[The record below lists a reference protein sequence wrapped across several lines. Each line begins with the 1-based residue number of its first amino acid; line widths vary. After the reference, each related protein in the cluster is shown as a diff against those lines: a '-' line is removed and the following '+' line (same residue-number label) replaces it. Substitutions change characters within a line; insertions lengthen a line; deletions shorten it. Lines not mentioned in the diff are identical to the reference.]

1 MAFFGAQNSGGL
13 FGGGQQQSFTPI
25 IGISSSL
32 IALDAQAQLARIS
45 LNSLSAADRGS
56 IQSQFGRN
64 DSPAV
69 IPPWQIPEETS
80 SLNEQIREVRGLTSF
95 IDLDAKILEGV
106 SDNADHEATFVLF
119 NALTNLR
126 VLAEYA
132 SEDATLES
140 SLERLDD
147 QFRSGLDEVRDYLAS
162 TELDTLDIFLG
173 EKEYSTEATTRTG
186 KNQSETTGS
195 YVVDDPDAVIAGL
208 TGTEVFTVSVEKG
221 GVSDDITVDLSGIVG
236 SLSLNNVVTH
246 INAQI
251 EALTIP
257 IAKTLSTADFN
268 SDDTSLTTVRIDTT
282 ATGLQLNGVD
292 VIDAQEI
299 AVADIIAGKLVYTP
313 PDGSTEATLV
323 GFQYSA
329 DEGAGYPGVPS
340 TYDTTGNFSAKHLTR
355 FNVERNNSTG
365 QYALKIEGTITE
377 EVTLTAAAATP
388 TLYAVSAV
396 SQLDDSFAVSSRI
409 REFNN
414 IDGAIALDDTT
425 SFVAIDYAATEIKG
439 LVDATQADELD
450 PAIASLRD
458 KFLADAAAAV
468 PSTTTT
474 PVEEVDNSSSIT
486 NVNAADRVNADTTGS
501 RVAVDSAGGIYV
513 VGTSAGSFGHQ
524 LNVAETQDVFLTKFD
539 SEGNVAF
546 SRLLGVAESA
556 EAFDIKVDSQ
566 DNVIIA
572 GATDSALSQNDVV
585 EGNSTVEGSGTDAF
599 VVKISKRGDEVFRY
613 QLDTFGKTTA
623 YSIAVDSN
631 DDIFVGGSTRSAISA
646 TTTASGGEDAL
657 ILKLDGTDGTLTDST
672 VFGTAGNETIKGLAL
687 DASNDLIVAL
697 DEDGS
702 AAVARIAAADLSTQV
717 ISVSLGD
724 LGAGGEITG
733 VSIDSGNG
741 KFYVSGV
748 TANSALDA
756 SGTAIVNGTADGGLE
771 GFVSGFSFSGTS
783 SLTADFTTYLSTTGT
798 DGISDV
804 TVQGGKVYVAGTTTE
819 TLAGETAT
827 GATDGFIA
835 RLDGTTGALENTE
848 QYGEALARSDVGGI
862 AFTNQGDSVLEV
874 LGLPTGLIEVDQTR
888 DLETQTTAREGDY
901 FYLKLGTSAR
911 KKIELESGDTFED
924 IKRKLRIAGFGKL
937 DADVSTTAE
946 GEKLKI
952 SALDDGVSIDLIPGS
967 GGRDLLSRIG
977 LSAGKLL
984 PKNDVFDINLGEEVA
999 PEDDLGGAFGLK
1011 LGGALN
1017 LQDKATAKYVLG
1029 LLDTAISTV
1038 QRAYRST
1045 NFDPLKQ
1052 QLLNESKFQG
1062 AVSPRTAAQIANFQN
1077 GLARLQSGASSPSFS
1092 LFA

>member
-25 IGISSSL
+25 VGISSTL

-56 IQSQFGRN
+56 IQTQFGRS
-64 DSPAV
+64 DGPAV

-80 SLNEQIREVRGLTSF
+80 SLNEQIREVRELTSF
-95 IDLDAKILEGV
+95 IDLDARILEGV

-132 SEDATLES
+132 SEYSTLDS

-162 TELDTLDIFLG
+162 TELETLDIFLG
-173 EKEYSTEATTRTG
+173 EKEYSTEASTRTG
-186 KNQSETTGS
+186 KDQSESSGS
-195 YVVDDPDAVIAGL
+195 YIVDDPDAVIAGL
-208 TGTEVFTVSVEKG
+208 TGSEVFTVSVEKSG
-221 GVSDDITVDLSGIVG
+221 NTDDITVDLSGIAG
-236 SLSLNNVVTH
+236 DLSLNNVVDH

-257 IAKTLSTADFN
+257 IDKTLSTADFGSN
-268 SDDTSLTTVRIDTT
+268 DDALVTVRIDTT
-282 ATGLQLNGVD
+282 TAGLQLDGVD
-292 VIDAQEI
+292 VTNGQEI
-299 AVADIIAGKLVYTP
+299 AVADITAGKLVYQTP
-313 PDGSTEATLV
+313 DTATEATLV
-323 GFQYSA
+323 GFQFSA
-329 DEGAGYPGVPS
+329 DEGSGYPGSPS
-340 TYDTTGNFSAKHLTR
+340 TYDTAGNFTAKHLTR
-355 FNVERNNSTG
+355 FNVERNDTSG
-365 QYALKIEGTITE
+365 QYGLKIEGTITE
-377 EVTLTAAAATP
+377 EVTLTAAAAP
-388 TLYAVSAV
+388 TLYAVSSL

-414 IDGAIALDDTT
+414 IDGTIALDDTT
-425 SFVAIDYAATEIKG
+425 SFVAIDYAATETKG
-439 LVDATQADELD
+439 LVSVAEEDDID

-458 KFLADAAAAV
+458 KFLADAV
-468 PSTTTT
+468 TDVVGNNDDTTTT
-474 PVEEVDNSSSIT
+474 EVDDDNTSSIT
-486 NVNAADRVNADTTGS
+486 NVDSENRVNADTKGA
-501 RVAVDSAGGIYV
+501 RVAVDSDGGIYV

-556 EAFDIKVDSQ
+556 EAFDIKIDSQ

-572 GATDSALSQNDVV
+572 GATDSALSQGDVV
-585 EGNSTVEGSGTDAF
+585 EGGGSDAF
-599 VVKISKRGDEVFRY
+599 VAKISKRGDEIFRY
-613 QLDTFGKTTA
+613 QLDTFGTTAA
-623 YSIAVDSN
+623 YSIAVDTN
-631 DDIFVGGSTRSAISA
+631 DDIYIGGSTSSAISA
-646 TTTASGGEDAL
+646 STSASGGNDAL
-657 ILKLDGTDGTLTDST
+657 ILKLDGTDGSLTDST
-672 VFGTAGNETIKGLAL
+672 VFGTSGDDVIKGLAL
-687 DASNDLIVAL
+687 DGNNDLIVAL

-702 AAVARIAAADLSTQV
+702 AAVARISASDLSTQV
-717 ISVSLGD
+717 TSVSLGD
-724 LGAGGEITG
+724 LGAGGKITG
-733 VSIDSGNG
+733 VSVDSSSG

-756 SGTAIVNGTADGGLE
+756 SGTATINGTADGGLE

-783 SLTADFTTYLSTTGT
+783 SLSADFTTYLSTTGT
-798 DGISDV
+798 DGIADV
-804 TVQGGKVYVAGTTTE
+804 TVQGGKIYVAGSTTE
-819 TLAGETAT
+819 TLAGEAAT
-827 GATDGFIA
+827 GATDGFVA
-835 RLDGTTGALENTE
+835 RLDGATGVLENTE
-848 QYGEALARSDVGGI
+848 QYGESLARSSVGGV

-874 LGLPTGLIEVDQTR
+874 LGLPTGLIEGDQTR

-901 FYLKLGTSAR
+901 FYLKLGSDAR

-937 DADVSTTAE
+937 DVDVSTTTE

-967 GGRDLLSRIG
+967 DGQDLLSRIG
-977 LSAGKLL
+977 LPAGKLL
-984 PKNDVFDINLGEEVA
+984 PKNDVFDINLDEDIA
-999 PEDDLGGAFGLK
+999 PEDDLGGAFGLE

-1045 NFDPLKQ
+1045 NFDPIKQ

-1062 AVSPRTAAQIANFQN
+1062 AVSPRIAAQIANFQS
-1077 GLARLQSGASSPSFS
+1077 GLSRLQSGASSPSVS

>member
-1 MAFFGAQNSGGL
+1 MAFFGVQNSGGL

-45 LNSLSAADRGS
+45 LQSLTAADRNS
-56 IQSQFGRN
+56 IQSQFGRS
-64 DSPAV
+64 DGPAV

-80 SLNEQIREVRGLTSF
+80 SLNEQIREVRALTSF

-132 SEDATLES
+132 SEDSTLDS

-162 TELDTLDIFLG
+162 TELETLDIFLG
-173 EKEYSTEATTRTG
+173 EKEYTTEASTRTG
-186 KNQSETTGS
+186 KNQSESTGTFI
-195 YVVDDPDAVIAGL
+195 VDDPDAVIAGL
-208 TGTEVFTVSVEKG
+208 TGTEVFTVSVEKSG
-221 GVSDDITVDLSGIVG
+221 ISDDITVDLSGIVG
-236 SLSLNNVVTH
+236 GLSLNNVVTH

-257 IAKTLSTADFN
+257 IDKTLSTADFN
-268 SDDTSLTTVRIDTT
+268 SDDASLTTVRIDTST
-282 ATGLQLNGVD
+282 AGLQLDGVD
-292 VIDAQEI
+292 VIDGQEI
-299 AVADIIAGKLVYTP
+299 AAADIIAGKLVYVTP
-313 PDGSTEATLV
+313 DTATQATLV

-329 DEGAGYPGVPS
+329 DEGAGYPGSPS
-340 TYDTTGNFSAKHLTR
+340 TYDTAGNFTAKHLTR
-355 FNVERNNSTG
+355 FNVERNDTTG
-365 QYALKIEGTITE
+365 QYGLKIEGTITE
-377 EVTLTAAAATP
+377 EITLTAAAATP
-388 TLYAVSAV
+388 TLYAVSAL

-414 IDGAIALDDTT
+414 IDGTIALDDTT
-425 SFVAIDYAATEIKG
+425 SFVAIDYAATETKG
-439 LVDATQADELD
+439 LVSAAVVDDID
-450 PAIASLRD
+450 PAIAKLRD
-458 KFLADAAAAV
+458 QFLADAAVAV
-468 PSTTTT
+468 PSATTD
-474 PVEEVDNSSSIT
+474 PVVVEDNSSSIT
-486 NVNAADRVNADTTGS
+486 NLDAADRVNADTRAS
-501 RVAVDSAGGIYV
+501 RVAVDSDGGIYV
-513 VGTSAGSFGHQ
+513 VGTSEGSFGHQ

-556 EAFDIKVDSQ
+556 EAFDIKIDSQ

-572 GATDSALSQNDVV
+572 GATDSALSQNDIV
-585 EGNSTVEGSGTDAF
+585 EGGGSDAF
-599 VVKISKRGDEVFRY
+599 VVKISKRGDEIFRY
-613 QLDTFGKTTA
+613 QLDTFGTTA
-623 YSIAVDSN
+623 ANSIAVDIN
-631 DDIFVGGSTRSAISA
+631 DDVYIGGSTSSAISA
-646 TTTASGGEDAL
+646 TTTASGGNDAL
-657 ILKLDGTDGTLTDST
+657 ILKLDGTNGSLIDST
-672 VFGTAGNETIKGLAL
+672 VFGTVGNEAIKGLAL
-687 DASNDLIVAL
+687 DANNDLIVAL

-702 AAVARIAAADLSTQV
+702 AAVARISALDLSTQLTS
-717 ISVSLGD
+717 ISLGD

-733 VSIDSGNG
+733 VTVDTASG

-756 SGTAIVNGTADGGLE
+756 AGVAIVNGTADGGLE

-783 SLTADFTTYLSTTGT
+783 SLSVDFTTYLSTTGT
-798 DGISDV
+798 DGVADV
-804 TVQGGKVYVAGTTTE
+804 TVQGGKVYVAGSTTG
-819 TLAGETAT
+819 TLAGETAR
-827 GATDGFIA
+827 GATDGFVA

-848 QYGEALARSDVGGI
+848 QYGESLARSSVGGV

-874 LGLPTGLIEVDQTR
+874 LGLPTGLIEGDQTR

-901 FYLKLGTSAR
+901 FYLKLGTGSR
-911 KKIELESGDTFED
+911 KKIELESGDTFQD

-937 DADVSTTAE
+937 DVDVSTTAE

-952 SALDDGVSIDLIPGS
+952 SALDDGVSIDLIPG
-967 GGRDLLSRIG
+967 GGDRDLLSRIG
-977 LSAGKLL
+977 LPAGKLL
-984 PKNDVFDINLGEEVA
+984 PKNEVFDINLDGEEIA
-999 PEDDLGGAFGLK
+999 PEDDLGGVFGLK
-1011 LGGALN
+1011 LEGALN

-1029 LLDTAISTV
+1029 LLDAAIATV

-1045 NFDPLKQ
+1045 NFDPIKQ

-1062 AVSPRTAAQIANFQN
+1062 AVSPRIAAQIANFQS
-1077 GLARLQSGASSPSFS
+1077 GLSRLQSGASSPSFS